1 MGLISRV
8 SSRTYRNMLLRLLD
22 QLYKFKPYR
31 KFMVYTEEKI
41 PHISMFVVGT
51 AVGASFETVLTF
63 FKVPWGRSETFY
75 DYTRRKDSAILHAQA
90 IEHDEHGW
98 ARTVTY
104 EKDMQVRKELS
115 LSKNE
120 SEDDR

>member
-8 SSRTYRNMLLRLLD
+8 SSRTYRLLD

-31 KFMVYTEEKI
+31 KFMTYTQTKI

-51 AVGASFETVLTF
+51 VVGVSFETVLTF

-90 IEHDEHGW
+90 VEYDEHGR
-98 ARTVTY
+98 ARTASY
-104 EKDMQVRKELS
+104 EKGLKVHEELHPRAVT
-115 LSKNE
+115 
-120 SEDDR
+120 DDDTTYS